1 MDPCYAAAASPPPS
15 PRLNCLRTQSIFF
28 LRWRSVPSCRRGVAV
43 RSCYICYARAHSSFF
58 VHHDNIIYTHLCSFV
73 YVMHFPI
80 CIGHLIYVLGWRVV
94 GCRRHAYAGSGGT
107 GMRDVKAS
115 TSSPLLI
122 MADLYHNL
130 WDTKTEPRLIEE
142 QMTPATFFFIYL
154 PQSTQLG

>member
-1 MDPCYAAAASPPPS
+1 
-15 PRLNCLRTQSIFF
+15 
-28 LRWRSVPSCRRGVAV
+28 
-43 RSCYICYARAHSSFF
+43 
-58 VHHDNIIYTHLCSFV
+58 
-73 YVMHFPI
+73 MHFPI
-80 CIGHLIYVLGWRVV
+80 CIGHLICTRVARLARYCYCVRRRRVV
-94 GCRRHAYAGSGGT
+94 GCRRRAYAAGGGT